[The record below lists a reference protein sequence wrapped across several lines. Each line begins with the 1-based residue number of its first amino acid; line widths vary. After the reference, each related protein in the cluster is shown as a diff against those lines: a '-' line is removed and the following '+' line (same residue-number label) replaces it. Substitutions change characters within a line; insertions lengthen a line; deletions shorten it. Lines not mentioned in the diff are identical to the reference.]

1 MEEVIRKNIHK
12 NKIAININCTLQEFL
27 DGAWKAG
34 VVRDEATEEVIEEFA
49 QYKNISVEKARRY
62 FKQNRCDCGKRL
74 SGDVIALNMK
84 LLGRETNARM
94 CLKCLSEFL
103 EVPKKKLK
111 EEIERFKDE
120 GCNLF

>member
-1 MEEVIRKNIHK
+1 VQK
-12 NKIAININCTLQEFL
+12 
-27 DGAWKAG
+27 
-34 VVRDEATEEVIEEFA
+34 
-49 QYKNISVEKARRY
+49 KARRY

-120 GCNLF
+120 GCSLF